1 MAVQRIDIST
11 FLKQRHG
18 PVFDVRSPG
27 EYNHAHIPGAYT
39 LPLFSDAERADVGT
53 RYKQQGKQ
61 TAIRYGLDY
70 FGPKMRSIVETV
82 EQILRNQT
90 STDTTILVHCW
101 RGGMR
106 SGAIAWLL
114 DLYGFN
120 VFVLEGGYKAFRN
133 WVLQQFEK
141 PISVKMLGGYTGSG
155 KSGILKSLEEKGIPV
170 IDLETIA
177 RHKGS
182 AFGGIQMPEQ
192 PSQEMFENELALAI
206 AATEGQ
212 TVWLEDESQRIGKL
226 NIPHAYWQSIRKAP
240 VYFLDIPFEERLTY
254 IIEQYGALPTDK
266 LMEAVV
272 RIEKRLGP
280 NETKMTLQFLIE
292 NNIPEA
298 FRILLTYY
306 DRLYSKSLR
315 QRENLESLL
324 TSISLPRV
332 NATMNASSLLAQIH

>member
-1 MAVQRIDIST
+1 MAVQRIDLST
-11 FLKQRHG
+11 FLKKRQW

-27 EYNHAHIPGAYT
+27 EYNHARIPGAYS

-70 FGPKMRSIVETV
+70 FGPKMRTIVETV
-82 EQILRNQT
+82 EQILRDQSSADAT
-90 STDTTILVHCW
+90 VLVHCW

-133 WVLQQFEK
+133 WALQQFEK
-141 PISVKMLGGYTGSG
+141 PVSVNILGGYTGSG
-155 KSGILKSLEEKGIPV
+155 KSGILKSLQEKGLPV
-170 IDLETIA
+170 IDLEAIA

-182 AFGGIQMPEQ
+182 AFGGIQMPDQ

-212 TVWLEDESQRIGKL
+212 PVWLEDESQRIGKL
-226 NIPHAYWQSIRKAP
+226 NIPHAYWHSIRKAP
-240 VYFLDIPFEERLTY
+240 VYFLDIPFDQRLAY
-254 IIEQYGALPTDK
+254 IIEQYGSLPADK
-266 LMEAVV
+266 LMEAVQ

-280 NETKMTLQFLIE
+280 NETKSTLRFLSE

-306 DRLYSKSLR
+306 DRLYSKSLQ
-315 QRENLESLL
+315 QRDNLNALL

-332 NATMNASSLLAQIH
+332 DASLNASSLLAQIH